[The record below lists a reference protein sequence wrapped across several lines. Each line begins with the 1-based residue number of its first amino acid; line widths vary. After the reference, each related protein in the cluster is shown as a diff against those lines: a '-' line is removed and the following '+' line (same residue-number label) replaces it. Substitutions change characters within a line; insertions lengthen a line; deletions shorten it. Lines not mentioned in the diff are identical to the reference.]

1 MNSQKSHNHKT
12 KNNKP
17 ATAQT
22 PHPQKL
28 SQDDLLSI
36 IESILF
42 AASRSLSI
50 QDLSRLLHTE
60 QISTLEIKKTLSLLV
75 EKYNSPA
82 CGIELSTAAGGWQLK
97 TKEENKDYI
106 RRLIK
111 GKLFQLS
118 APAMEVLSIVAY
130 HQPYRKI
137 DIDDARGVESGHL
150 LKTLMEKNLVCFGPK
165 SQLPGRSITYKTTSR
180 FLEVFGLKSL
190 KELPSAE
197 DIMDL
202 IPDSSHASPPISDV
216 QKTLLASKTTKDF
229 KAEQQ
234 TITKELDSVSEKI
247 RSVRIK
253 STMQEH

>member
-1 MNSQKSHNHKT
+1 MNPQKSYNNKIV
-12 KNNKP
+12 NNKP
-17 ATAQT
+17 TVKQAAR
-22 PHPQKL
+22 HKL

-42 AASRSLSI
+42 AAAKPLSI

-60 QISTLEIKKTLSLLV
+60 KISMLDIKKTLSILTD
-75 EKYNSPA
+75 KYNSPDS
-82 CGIELSTAAGGWQLK
+82 GIELSAVAGGWQIN

-118 APAMEVLSIVAY
+118 TPAMEVLSFIAY
-130 HQPYRKI
+130 HQPCRKI

-165 SQLPGRSITYKTTSR
+165 SQLPGRFMTYKTTPR

-190 KELPSAE
+190 KELPSTE
-197 DIMDL
+197 DIADL
-202 IPDSSHASPPISDV
+202 MPEGSRPSPTISEV
-216 QKTLLASKTTKDF
+216 QKTLLAEKNIKDF
-229 KAEQQ
+229 KLEQQ
-234 TITKELDSVSEKI
+234 TITKELESVSDKI

-253 STMQEH
+253 TNMQEH